1 MAARHFYIA
10 VITIR
15 RLKGSKQTYS
25 KVKYVR
31 FGIR

>member
-1 MAARHFYIA
+1 MAARHFYPT

-15 RLKGSKQTYS
+15 RVKGSEQTYS